1 MTRELMEKINDGILS
16 DSELDEAIKFYR
28 NLLDSLLYFGDEFN
42 LFKNE
47 IRRRLYNL
55 ETYYNH
61 RKDS

>member
-42 LFKNE
+42 LFKNLFPFLRVLLTKSSE
-47 IRRRLYNL
+47 
-55 ETYYNH
+55 
-61 RKDS
+61 SS